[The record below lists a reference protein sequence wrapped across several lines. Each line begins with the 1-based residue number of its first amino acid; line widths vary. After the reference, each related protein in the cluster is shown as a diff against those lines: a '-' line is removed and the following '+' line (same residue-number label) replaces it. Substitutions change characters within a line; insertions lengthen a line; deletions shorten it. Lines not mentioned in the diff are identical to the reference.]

1 MQLSKIVL
9 VSLSLAYL
17 VGCDELI
24 GTAQVANGLQVKIK
38 KDKVVDVPAGN
49 YRSAVDFSPSRRTIE
64 IKLKKAIAGKDL
76 TFKVK
81 APDSLKLP
89 VYAGDIAVSAA
100 ESGQLFDLFARVDT
114 DISDSAEY
122 QAAETCTTKVYEK
135 VCREVIDEETQK
147 KHEECSVE
155 EVSVTGQH
163 DVRFYYTT
171 TTTSGNIRLTKPGS
185 DIQLTSFDGSRSS
198 TSKNYTYQGDCWI
211 RGHSQYY
218 DHSEYGRGDRRRW

>member
-89 VYAGDIAVSAA
+89 VYDGDINVSAA

-122 QAAETCTTKVYEK
+122 QATESCTTKFYEK
-135 VCREVIDEETQK
+135 VCREVVDEVTHQ
-147 KHEECSVE
+147 KHEECNVE
-155 EVSVTGQH
+155 ELSVTGQH
-163 DVRFYYTT
+163 DVRYYYTT
-171 TTTSGNIRLTKPGS
+171 TTTSGRITLTKPGS
-185 DIQLTSFDGSRSS
+185 DIQLTSFVGSRSS
-198 TSKNYTYQGDCWI
+198 QSKNYTYQGDCWL
-211 RGHSQYY
+211 RGHGFEN
-218 DHSEYGRGDRRRW
+218 DHLGYGRGGRGRW